1 MILLK
6 NEKIIPLEVYT
17 DGSCKKLGK
26 ETFGGYAYLI
36 IRDGNILTSGSE
48 GFCNTTNQRMELLA
62 AIKGLEIA
70 KKIKDKNERV
80 IVYSD
85 SAYLVNCYLKEWY
98 VNWMINGWISSTKKP
113 VANQDLWQEL
123 IPYFEKFGYSFS
135 KVKGHTD
142 NIYNNKCDEMAQ
154 RAAEDAKIKWRGINN
169 V

>member
-1 MILLK
+1 
-6 NEKIIPLEVYT
+6 
-17 DGSCKKLGK
+17 
-26 ETFGGYAYLI
+26 
-36 IRDGNILTSGSE
+36 
-48 GFCNTTNQRMELLA
+48 MELLA